1 MIKIGDKILDQ
12 DLNITSEYRTKE
24 ELEKINRGHGEGEVI
39 KTFSLNHFFVRF
51 EGYPLLVAF
60 SSTGIRHD
68 REGFKGSI
76 SCIKL
81 T

>member
-1 MIKIGDKILDQ
+1 MRVIIIIEGTLNFKKEKLKMIKIGDKILDQ

-51 EGYPLLVAF
+51 EG
-60 SSTGIRHD
+60 IRVY
-68 REGFKGSI
+68 
-76 SCIKL
+76 
-81 T
+81 